1 MKKIKILLL
10 LFVLILLSG
19 CSGTYNLKIKDNFS
33 VEENLN
39 IKIDNRD
46 DETVEKTKEIFESNY
61 ISKDK
66 YKISVTDNNII
77 IDYKESYKSIEDYIL
92 NSKLYTQLFDSIEHK
107 YSDGILSLNTSS
119 KMLLKDNGSSSLY
132 NNYDISLLQV
142 NIESPFNAKK
152 TNADIENEDILSW
165 SLNKDTKSKQ
175 IMVDYDVTGSRSK
188 VKDIILI
195 SIIAIILIGSIT
207 VMIIRFY
214 NARKL

>member
-66 YKISVTDNNII
+66 YKISVTDNNIT

-119 KMLLKDNGSSSLY
+119 KMLLRDNGSSSLY

-188 VKDIILI
+188 AKDIILI

>member
-207 VMIIRFY
+207 IMIIRFY

>member
-1 MKKIKILLL
+1 MKKIKVLLI
-10 LFVLILLSG
+10 LFVVILLSG
-19 CSGTYNLKIKDNFS
+19 CSGTYNLKIKDDFS
-33 VEENLN
+33 IDENLN
-39 IKIDNRD
+39 IKIENKD
-46 DETVEKTKEIFESNY
+46 DDTQEKTKRIFESNNV
-61 ISKDK
+61 SKDD
-66 YKISVTDNNII
+66 YKITVTDEYIT

-142 NIESPFNAKK
+142 NIETPFNVKK
-152 TNADIENEDILSW
+152 TNADIENEGVLSW
-165 SLNKDTKSKQ
+165 TLNKNITSKK

-188 VKDIILI
+188 VKDIIII
-195 SIIAIILIGSIT
+195 SIITIILVGSI
-207 VMIIRFY
+207 VVLIIRFY